1 MKNKFSK
8 KTTIQEIS
16 ADSVDEKS
24 TVVKVKEIKA
34 ISEEEH
40 DSESEI
46 KMENSF
52 QVTSGMSADSEDD
65 KLTVRQEI
73 NVISEQEHNSEIKLE
88 KTFQVTWGYL

>member
-16 ADSVDEKS
+16 ANSVDEKS
-24 TVVKVKEIKA
+24 TVVKEIKA

-73 NVISEQEHNSEIKLE
+73 NVISEQEHNSEIKHFRSLGDICR
-88 KTFQVTWGYL
+88 FRG